1 MFRFNSYLTF
11 LVIGLI
17 LFFTAGLTDAAA
29 APVQQEGSDSGFRY
43 EPVGHVSV
51 PNLNVRS
58 GPGTGYPGIAVVHYG
73 QVLYL
78 LGRNEPSSW
87 LQVRL
92 GSGQQGWVMARYVS
106 ASWDDIARLPVRDD
120 TTPPPQIPVE
130 AVGYVTIN
138 RLNVRSGPGLNQPI
152 MGYLWRG
159 ERVALLGRNSASNWL
174 QIRLPGYS
182 KGWVSAQYIQSS
194 VPVYTLPITEVGIPE
209 PQVYTGVVTSYSLN
223 VRTGPGFNY
232 PVVGRLNQGQQ
243 INVYGRDVSGAWYK
257 IGLPNGAQ
265 GWAASQYI
273 QISIPVAQL
282 RVL

>member
-1 MFRFNSYLTF
+1 MFRFNRYATF

-17 LFFTAGLTDAAA
+17 LFLTAGLADVAA
-29 APVQQEGSDSGFRY
+29 APGQQAGSDSGFRY
-43 EPVGHVSV
+43 EPVGYVSV
-51 PNLNVRS
+51 SNLNVRS
-58 GPGTGYPGIAVVHYG
+58 GPGTNYPSFAVVHYG

-78 LGRNEPSSW
+78 LGRNESTSW

-92 GSGQQGWVMARYVS
+92 GNGQQGWVMRQYVS
-106 ASWDDIARLPVRDD
+106 ASPEDIAHLPMRDNP
-120 TTPPPQIPVE
+120 PPPQVPVE
-130 AVGYVTIN
+130 AIGYVTTY
-138 RLNVRSGPGLNQPI
+138 RLNVRSGPGLNQPV
-152 MGYLWRG
+152 MGYVWRG

-194 VPVYTLPITEVGIPE
+194 VPLYTLPITEVGIPE
-209 PQVYTGVVTSYSLN
+209 PQIYTGIVTSYNLN

-232 PVVGRLNQGQQ
+232 PIVGRLNEGQQ
-243 INVYGRDVSGAWYK
+243 VSIYGRDVSGAWFK

-273 QISIPVAQL
+273 QISIPVTQL
-282 RVL
+282 KVL